1 MTKTEHYQLNQ
12 WDPSDQ
18 VRRTDFN
25 EDNAKIEAALAGQ
38 AAELAQ
44 AEQRGVEHYNAFSN
58 LAHHIFLQAAK
69 DYETLKELGS
79 RQVIFLDTFD
89 TEDYVASMTGE
100 MQVFAGT
107 LFLSNTA
114 APATMTTVPIDLTD
128 ITWSRVMVW
137 VRCDAG
143 AEYVLSVNEGVMA
156 QTASWPGE
164 SFSGAKCTEVQF
176 EADIPGS
183 NSVTFS
189 FSVTPHPGY
198 PGRIYEYGALF
209 F

>member
-1 MTKTEHYQLNQ
+1 MTKTERYQLNQ
-12 WDPSDQ
+12 WEASDQ

-25 EDNAKIEAALAGQ
+25 EDNAKIEQALAGQ
-38 AAELAQ
+38 ADALGM
-44 AEQRGVEHYNAFSN
+44 AEQRVTEYYSAFIN
-58 LAHHIFLQAAK
+58 LAYPIFLQAAK
-69 DYETLKELGS
+69 DYETLKTIGI
-79 RQVIFLDTFD
+79 RQNLFVDTFD
-89 TEDYVASMTGE
+89 TADYVASLTGE
-100 MQVFAGT
+100 MRVSSGT

-143 AEYVLSVNEGVMA
+143 AEYVLSINGIVMT
-156 QTASWPGE
+156 QTGSW
-164 SFSGAKCTEVQF
+164 SGKSLSGSKCTELQL
-176 EADIPGS
+176 EADIS
-183 NSVTFS
+183 SSSSATFV